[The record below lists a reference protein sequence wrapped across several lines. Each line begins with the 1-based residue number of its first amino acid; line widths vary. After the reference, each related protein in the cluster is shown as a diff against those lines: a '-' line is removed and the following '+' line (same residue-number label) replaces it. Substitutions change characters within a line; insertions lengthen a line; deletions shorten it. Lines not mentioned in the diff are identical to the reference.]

1 MTYCEMSMRI
11 RVLVSCPRGSR
22 NNWRGLKVERALGK
36 PRDAFENLIGGL
48 DPDER
53 FRVRMM
59 RVNEFTNRR
68 LQLCDAA
75 VNPSPKLFVG
85 QLGKPAFDQI
95 QPRSV
100 SRREMDMKARPLG
113 EPVSDQGGCG

>member
-1 MTYCEMSMRI
+1 M
-11 RVLVSCPRGSR
+11 SCPRGSR
-22 NNWRGLKVERALGK
+22 NYWRGLKVERAVGK

-48 DPDER
+48 GPDER
-53 FRVRMM
+53 FRIGMM
-59 RVNEFTNRR
+59 RVNEFANRR

-75 VNPSPKLFVG
+75 VHPSPELCVG

-100 SRREMDMKARPLG
+100 GRREMDMKAWPLR
-113 EPVSDQGGCG
+113 EPVSDQCSKTGNW